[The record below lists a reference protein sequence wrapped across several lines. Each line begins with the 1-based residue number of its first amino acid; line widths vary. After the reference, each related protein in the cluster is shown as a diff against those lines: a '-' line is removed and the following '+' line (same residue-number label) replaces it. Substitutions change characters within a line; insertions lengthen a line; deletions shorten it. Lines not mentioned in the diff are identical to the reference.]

1 MVVLPPS
8 GDSVGHLPNLTEV
21 IIIPDTKWWRW
32 PLMLTSSGECG
43 RQCRH
48 LAVEMV
54 GNADIWRWRWSL
66 MLTSTGGDGR

>member
-32 PLMLTSSGECG
+32 PLMLTSSVECG
-43 RQCRH
+43 R
-48 LAVEMV
+48 
-54 GNADIWRWRWSL
+54 
-66 MLTSTGGDGR
+66 